1 MGTFIVSFESGSLT
15 LTDFGSVTEEGDMLM
30 SLSGIKSLLVAT
42 LLLLAPNASA
52 QSRIHP
58 RGSYYRAMRTPNA
71 WLSASILVQVG
82 FPTEL
87 RHRTFESESGQKIE
101 AQAEANEEV
110 LKVNEECNAA
120 ELRGD
125 VAAMDSCET
134 DDFTHTHA
142 NGTVEHKAEYL
153 KGVGSGAHK
162 FLLLDLSE
170 VHVRSYGTSAIVE
183 GHIHL
188 RANNNGK
195 IADVNNLFM
204 TVWVKQQGKW
214 REAAW
219 IADRL
224 PKDAVPGSEGK

>member
-1 MGTFIVSFESGSLT
+1 MGEDYDMFGRLAQVKTILLAAALVLSLT
-15 LTDFGSVTEEGDMLM
+15 ARSSRYGDPKVPPPISDAL
-30 SLSGIKSLLVAT
+30 
-42 LLLLAPNASA
+42 PSA
-52 QSRIHP
+52 DTKGADQ
-58 RGSYYRAMRTPNA
+58 
-71 WLSASILVQVG
+71 
-82 FPTEL
+82 
-87 RHRTFESESGQKIE
+87 
-101 AQAEANEEV
+101 EV
-110 LKVNEECNAA
+110 LKMNEECNAA

-125 VAAMDSCET
+125 VAAMDGCET

-142 NGTVEHKAEYL
+142 NGTVEHKTLYL

-170 VHVRSYGTSAIVE
+170 LHVRSYDGVSAIVE

-204 TVWVKQQGKW
+204 TVWVKLHGKW

-219 IADRL
+219 IAGRL
-224 PKDAVPGSEGK
+224 PTTAATAPMNQ